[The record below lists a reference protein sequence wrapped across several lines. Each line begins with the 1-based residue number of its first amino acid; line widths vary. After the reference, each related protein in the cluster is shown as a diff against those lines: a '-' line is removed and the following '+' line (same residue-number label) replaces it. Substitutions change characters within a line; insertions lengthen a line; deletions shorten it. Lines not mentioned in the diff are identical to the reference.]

1 MRLVMVGPP
10 GAGKGTQASRLCQH
24 YHVPHIS
31 TGAMLREQ
39 IACSTELGL
48 KAKAYVESG
57 ELVPDDVIV
66 VMLKETLAA
75 QPDGFILDG
84 FPRTLKQAQVL
95 DLMLLELH
103 QELSAVVYLSVP
115 DEVVVERLL
124 QRGRADDTEE
134 IIGRRLEVF
143 NEETTPVLEHY
154 AKSGLLV
161 EVEGVGSIE
170 QVQDRMRVSLGKRSK
185 E

>member
-1 MRLVMVGPP
+1 MGD
-10 GAGKGTQASRLCQH
+10 Q
-24 YHVPHIS
+24 
-31 TGAMLREQ
+31 
-39 IACSTELGL
+39 
-48 KAKAYVESG
+48 
-57 ELVPDDVIV
+57 DDRA
-66 VMLKETLAA
+66 L
-75 QPDGFILDG
+75 
-84 FPRTLKQAQVL
+84 
-95 DLMLLELH
+95 LLELH

>member
-1 MRLVMVGPP
+1 
-10 GAGKGTQASRLCQH
+10 
-24 YHVPHIS
+24 
-31 TGAMLREQ
+31 
-39 IACSTELGL
+39 
-48 KAKAYVESG
+48 VESG